1 MFRIVLLM
9 IKNTILSA
17 SVLLSAL
24 LALSVL
30 AKADFGN
37 PAFAQTITPKMHL
50 DEGIK
55 ALKANDNQGALMHL
69 NEADKGLASSSL
81 SSDQSAK
88 MHLDEGIKALK
99 ANDNQGALMHLGV
112 ADKILSGSA

>member
-1 MFRIVLLM
+1 MVFLM
-9 IKNTILSA
+9 NTILTA
-17 SVLLSAL
+17 SVFVSAL

-30 AKADFGN
+30 AKSDFGT

-55 ALKANDNQGALMHL
+55 ALQASDTQGALMHL
-69 NEADKGLASSSL
+69 NEADKGLTGSSS

-88 MHLDEGIKALK
+88 MHLDEGIKVLK
-99 ANDNQGALMHLGV
+99 ANDNQGALMHLGI
-112 ADKILSGSA
+112 ADKILSGGSG

>member
-69 NEADKGLASSSL
+69 
-81 SSDQSAK
+81 
-88 MHLDEGIKALK
+88 
-99 ANDNQGALMHLGV
+99 GV